1 MFSIRDCYFLFLQVQ
16 YDWNATKMDV
26 DAFVDRSGGTERS
39 TKAKQ
44 RLSMSN
50 KLQTTLKTAKRRA
63 EKALEFPEGGTAID
77 ALQSRVNDTFDR
89 LGINP
94 LRDDSQALLNL
105 LYYYGD
111 ELNKIQERKSQ
122 NI

>member
-1 MFSIRDCYFLFLQVQ
+1 
-16 YDWNATKMDV
+16 MDV

-44 RLSMSN
+44 RLTMSN

-77 ALQSRVNDTFDR
+77 ALQSRVNDNFDR

-94 LRDDSQALLNL
+94 LRDDSQALLNHVFT
-105 LYYYGD
+105 GM
-111 ELNKIQERKSQ
+111 K
-122 NI
+122 